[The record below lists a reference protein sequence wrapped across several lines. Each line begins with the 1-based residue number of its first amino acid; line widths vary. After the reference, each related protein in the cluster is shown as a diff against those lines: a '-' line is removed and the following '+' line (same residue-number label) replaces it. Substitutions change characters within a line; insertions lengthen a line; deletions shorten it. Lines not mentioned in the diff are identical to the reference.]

1 MEIFLSLASKFFLAF
16 TSLLI
21 IVDPIAIVPTLLGLT
36 RNYSEEEFEKV
47 VRRACLIGA
56 EVLIFFQLFGVLLF
70 SLLRIDLN
78 AFKVAGGVL
87 LFLTALDMLKAKNAD
102 QKYPSEVDDAQE
114 REDISVFPLA
124 MPLLAGPG
132 AITSVMVYSN
142 DPTSSFFE
150 NTGIALVS
158 IGLTFILSYYCL
170 KYSSKIKTM
179 LGQSGISVLQR
190 VMGILLAAISLQLMT
205 EGLTLLVKK
214 ILAD

>member
-1 MEIFLSLASKFFLAF
+1 MDIVLSLASKFFLAF

-21 IVDPIAIVPTLLGLT
+21 IVDPVAIVPPLLGLT
-36 RNYSEEEFEKV
+36 RDYTEEEFEKV
-47 VRRACLIGA
+47 IRRACLIGA

-70 SLLRIDLN
+70 SLLGIDLN

-87 LFLTALDMLKAKNAD
+87 LFMTALDMLRAKNAD
-102 QKYPSEVDDAQE
+102 EKYPGEVGEKRSRA
-114 REDISVFPLA
+114 DISVFPLA

-158 IGLTFILSYYCL
+158 ITLTFLLSYYCL
-170 KYSSKIKTM
+170 KYSNKIKTI
-179 LGQSGISVLQR
+179 LGDSGISVLQR
-190 VMGILLAAISLQLMT
+190 VMGILLAAISFQLMT

-214 ILAD
+214 ILAA